1 MSLQPLA
8 DEFKQQASQNNGN
21 ITVNAASFTKAGL
34 SVPADLDVL
43 LTAGYQL
50 AADSSLL
57 IDTSGAT
64 INDPVGNTLT
74 ITGVAGVLQVE
85 ASNTAVSFVV
95 TDDGQGNVQFVIVIT
110 LSNWTFATSWPFM
123 VGGIYSDLPYTHPTL
138 IFSSAPQS
146 QYVWQQNEIS
156 LVGGQNF
163 ASLIQLTGILAPLV
177 NFLIGWLNGTQIA
190 LSGKLDPSKVNN
202 DTILY
207 PEMDLKV
214 ELDVQVIPFSFL
226 TVKSPAIGFKIETVD
241 DTETEARMI
250 APNAAESTLVL
261 YEEEEEED
269 SDIVQLSSLYFEL
282 QLLLGTTIQMDFS
295 TSVTPDQSTYFL
307 GVTPDPSTP
316 LTPLNLFSLMAGN
329 NWFTILPP
337 TLQQYLNAIAFKG
350 FATTVSFNNGFTI
363 ESASATV
370 GSTKPWVLFENFII
384 KEFDVTWL
392 IIGPGPGKINSQLIH
407 LNASVDFFPKIFQ
420 GGFDVEI
427 TSDLTLSAS
436 FEGSV
441 TFNDLIKAITKDT
454 IDIPPSLLLVE
465 FTSFGMAMDINNK
478 YYEFYANTN
487 INLNFITNISVTNG
501 SLKIT
506 SSTPTSGTGESVFTA
521 AVNGLF
527 AIGGLQLNVDVNYS
541 SAAAGGW
548 NISIAMPAGK
558 TLDLGALIKQL
569 FDNIDLP
576 DSFLP
581 DYLKIT
587 QFSLVSYVPNEAT
600 GTSTYEVKTAI
611 VWKFIFPI
619 INQPINILANLRLQ
633 YTSTPSATGDP
644 VTTYEGAI
652 AGTVTLEYFN
662 AEVNIG
668 YDFKD
673 NNQLLSIQWE
683 GFITKYD
690 VTESERTIT
699 FHIEKWSVGSLIT
712 SFMKMMGDPTFEL
725 DSPWDLLNDLSL
737 DGFFVT
743 YNLDTKEITVEYKF
757 GKSLNLI
764 FITINGI
771 RLTKNLDGVF
781 ISFDGSSPVPGVNDS
796 NLFKPA
802 KGGQDINKMPEVPGQ
817 GSEYFGLYLL
827 AMGQHVELK
836 NSASYQSI
844 KEVTDAMQKAFTE
857 PEPGTIPIGPDNSLL
872 TFNEDSNWLIA
883 TSFGVLNVGTKD
895 KPVWTVDAQIVFN
908 DPNLY
913 GLRIALSGDKAKVLK
928 GLVFEIMYK
937 KISDSIGVYQMDLT
951 LPDKL
956 RNLQFGAVN
965 ITLPCISLEI
975 YTNGDFKVDIG
986 FPHNMD
992 FSRSFTLQ
1000 AIVPPGIPAMGSGGL
1015 YFGKLSSATT
1025 TLVPA
1030 TSYGNFNPVLVF
1042 GIGLQ
1047 VGVGYSVD
1055 YGILSAGF
1063 SLTLFGIIEGII
1075 ASYHPYQGTLEGQE
1089 KNLQTVETSYY
1100 YYLKGTVGIIGK
1112 LYGSIDFGII
1122 SASVNITIT
1131 IYVQAIFEA
1140 YNKIPLAI
1148 VASVDVR
1155 VSARLNLGLFKI
1167 TIHFSFTATIRQD
1180 LTIGTDNRA
1189 AAPWNKDLTVA
1200 SAVSALAMPQYRM
1213 MAAKTGRPR
1222 LQFNTML
1229 TTESNDAL
1237 PVLNLYFVPHLTVSA
1252 PKGSN
1257 NLASQQAQYVA
1268 TLFIDAPDPNGP
1280 SDGTTSFERMSSDF
1294 FRWLVANY
1302 IDPNAGLTTR
1312 AEIDAQ
1318 GISKLDLDNLIALLS
1333 NEDNP
1338 FPIPTADILTFLQSS
1353 FAAVNL
1359 QNLGEDLPSA
1369 AIFPMFYDLS
1379 LNVPGIP
1386 LSIDFSQYN
1395 MATAEYLEEVKKW
1408 FAELE
1413 VSVSEESNSAPQAK
1427 MADAAEP
1434 SYSMSTFV
1442 FEDYFVL
1449 IGKQLAGYGSD
1460 AMNNFTYK
1468 IDSADDKVAVDRS
1481 LQTITTWA
1489 NSLTANGYSNHVIL
1503 QDIAVANQNHPLTAG
1518 VSLQITGHM
1527 HLIASGD
1534 TFSSVAML
1542 YAVTSAMLIV
1552 QNGTTPGL
1560 LAPGQV
1566 LKYGDNSYT
1575 VKAGDT
1581 LEAVATGLN
1590 TTLAL
1595 LAEDPVFQETALT
1608 QPGGWLIVGAA
1619 VYTAKNEDTFT
1630 SVVTNIYK
1638 NVDVEGLLMQ
1648 NQVTPGLFIAGNT
1661 FVYNSKPYKILPGDT
1676 LTLMAK
1682 NISDA
1687 THTTVTPENLAA
1699 DPVVQSLNIQPL
1711 GQLLIPPFNYSAV
1724 IFEDPAQ
1731 ADTLLNLSVTYSTTV
1746 ALMASN
1752 YSNQIITDL
1761 FYNGE
1766 GYSSANIPGLEILD
1780 VSSLLAYFTE
1790 NGCYGQL
1797 SGMASRYQLHG
1808 MRLPTDLPG
1817 LTLSAGSPCPADSDC
1832 ALFSLTGQ
1840 EFVLPADVAKGFE
1853 IQLINSSLSWLQI
1866 DGKSMNE
1873 PGGNMLSVILDDPD
1887 IEQIS
1892 TLLNYAQQ
1900 TGIKPE
1906 VLSLTPMKPYDL
1918 LPLQYT
1924 FQTVTKWQSSGKVVL
1939 PYGSMGNQNDI
1950 SPLIWM
1956 FPSGMLAQL
1965 ALPKLAGSMFGVQIG
1980 QYDAAKGIMDYRSS
1994 SYYGWNTIVEID
2006 LKRLTG
2012 ESTAVVNAYTYE
2024 LMGADEAG
2032 ATILQRLLQALDP
2045 NSGNNNKGMLTDIQ
2059 WLYEADGGLMSVGM
2073 DSMKS
2078 FIVQANLST
2087 ETNPSNQAMR
2097 MALMAVE
2104 ETTLDTGILNSTYDF
2119 IRLLWECSITR
2130 SGGYYLLY
2138 NEIESNKGFPD
2149 SIFGKGD
2156 TATIRLMLNYSDAFA
2171 NKPSNYMN
2179 CAVTGDKIDVSSC
2192 VVYAESAEQKGL
2204 IVYPQNALDTPAII
2218 SSRYNILLSEFAAI
2232 NANVVLNTT
2241 IAPVPVITFSGLVYE
2256 VGRISAVNNL
2266 ATISAYYSV
2275 STTGLQDLNR
2285 QITDW
2290 NNLPLWQ
2297 LVNIPDLKY
2306 TVSNAAGTPGNT
2318 FGSIAA
2324 YYFIDMSV
2332 LGWAVRN
2339 VANLFGTSTAL
2350 TINDQI
2356 LHKVSNVPQGAAS
2369 FELNRTNPVLPE
2381 NYKVTDPDYAKIY
2394 LDNLYNLLSY
2404 NVIENAD
2411 FGPSEIG
2418 LPAGPGTSQTQDQLL
2433 GKADATPIEEELWVY
2448 NPVIPL
2454 AQFAKPNTYMELPVE
2469 NPAGYP
2475 AGYPQKDENPYLGI
2489 GGQAQVHFDWV
2500 DYYGNN
2506 TITPFSDPSLD
2517 PQTPLNNPPV
2527 QIAYTDELKGLGKWP
2542 SLELSYLFDN
2552 DNNTGAEL
2560 ALNFNFNSQR
2570 YVPLDV
2576 PADQQ
2581 QDWKANA
2588 RNDLIIYTNIYYQI
2602 TQLSPKDGHNTL
2614 SINLSTSLT
2623 PNKDYAIAGAQFN
2636 QLLQFVKDT
2645 YTYLLARSNEQDATP
2660 PVMNPIV
2667 NPINAAD
2674 IDTASILLLS
2684 VDVEFARDLDFV
2696 NNDFKDSDLVTNS
2709 VTSVKPQTIIA
2720 LQESDPTTPSGTQ
2733 DTQTSPNGLNEF
2745 AAKFELAFSNPGV
2758 YQLKIAIGTNP
2769 EQAGSSSSN
2778 QAVYVV
2784 RMGQEEGQGIYW
2796 SASETCFYQLTP
2808 QSIENL
2814 DTKGN
2819 VPADVTDKLTPLLN
2833 IVYDNRTDFDVQ
2845 LKTVLTEAE
2854 FEQYHYTIYVYS
2866 LLPVFYAPKPLNTS
2880 LVSKNGVPIQKYVTG
2895 KGLVDSSVELKNF
2908 AGIDMDNWAEQSLN
2922 VIDVFLTSDFSV
2934 PGFLVD
2940 QLKADDEKIW
2950 LGEQQI
2956 DADTFVEAIT
2966 NAKKSLADT
2975 ISNEIETILTAPV
2988 ISDDP
2993 ESLANAR
3000 EQFKQQLL
3008 NQLGNAYNVSAL
3020 VQTKVTATSDFVGF
3034 TNNTTPPR
3042 LYGVP
3047 MVDNPAFKGVYT
3059 LNQDMATPD
3068 SNRKSMYSISTAKV
3082 QLNAKDASSE
3092 DSYLTFSFST
3102 KNAKEYSSVELNL
3115 SYVVTHLEFQI
3126 SDVPG
3131 IEGYK
3136 GSNWLTF
3143 IIPADVNTP
3152 VSPGSDLQ
3160 VLQQNLGLVDIP
3172 IVLRNYPTPPTLT
3185 TQTGTPVDVSGDTE
3199 NAKLE
3204 KASQWNYT
3212 YSYTE
3217 DQAAQDRIFSEIEF
3231 NLVPVPQLK
3240 MMAGSSR
3247 DLFNDMAQL
3256 VTVWPQILDDFNK
3269 YLTAITAASTSSD
3282 PNLDSAYYALQ
3293 ALVTLTNNLSIAW
3306 SEYTSVLLTSGGDT
3320 TDTKRAFDFM
3330 IVQTD
3335 DEDNDN
3341 RLLVTIVPPDEIS
3354 EQDKLSYTGN
3364 SLDIAV
3370 TLPNMPV
3377 VSIPDYTTVPAT
3389 DEGGKVIPNAYWY
3402 QTMGENPVYLSW
3414 IASLSVSS
3422 RKVNVN
3428 ELNILAFQYAWA
3440 GLSIIRNEDLI
3451 PYNPTNPQFIY
3462 RTPLVKFSNK
3472 LVPILNN
3479 DYIFDIAELM
3489 AVPTAPHSLGE
3500 LLANFFAV
3508 FFAKDELDQQL
3519 IKLSATWNY
3528 PILQSE
3534 SIQTNPLVLPAAIQ
3548 LPILLAPPFNFS
3560 IPADFTIPSGGC
3572 SATVSPADSFVC
3584 KLSAAIKTWYG
3595 QNNPTTA
3602 NAWIQL
3608 DVSVFSSLTEVKLPL
3623 IELKNIILFYKDIND
3638 LT

>member
-1 MSLQPLA
+1 MSLQTLA
-8 DEFKQQASQNNGN
+8 DEFKQQASQNTGN

-34 SVPADLDVL
+34 SVPADLDL
-43 LTAGYQL
+43 MLTAGYQL
-50 AADSSLL
+50 AEGSSLL
-57 IDTSGAT
+57 IDTSGTT
-64 INDPVGNTLT
+64 INDPVGNTLA
-74 ITGVAGVLQVE
+74 ITGVVSVLQVE

-123 VGGIYSDLPYTHPTL
+123 VGGIYTDLPYTHPTL
-138 IFSSAPQS
+138 IFSSASQS
-146 QYVWQQNEIS
+146 QYEWQQNEIS
-156 LVGGQNF
+156 LVAGQNF
-163 ASLIQLTGILAPLV
+163 AGLIQLTGILAPIV
-177 NFLIGWLNGTQIA
+177 NFLIGWVNGKQIA

-241 DTETEARMI
+241 DTETTMI
-250 APNAAESTLVL
+250 ALNGSESGVILN
-261 YEEEEEED
+261 EED
-269 SDIVQLSSLYFEL
+269 DEEDTDIVQLSSLYFEL

-295 TSVTPDQSTYFL
+295 TSVIPDQNTYFL
-307 GVTPDPSTP
+307 GVTSDPSKP

-370 GSTKPWVLFENFII
+370 GSTQPWALFENFII
-384 KEFDVTWL
+384 NEFDVTWL
-392 IIGPGPGKINSQLIH
+392 IIGPGPGKINSQMIH
-407 LNASVDFFPKIFQ
+407 LTASVDFFPTIFQ

-441 TFNDLIKAITKDT
+441 TFNDLIKAITKGA

-506 SSTPTSGTGESVFTA
+506 SSTPTSGEGESVFTA

-527 AIGGLQLNVDVNYS
+527 AIGSLQLDVNVNYS
-541 SAAAGGW
+541 TAAAGGW
-548 NISIAMPAGK
+548 NMSIAMPAGK
-558 TLDLGALIKQL
+558 TLDLGSLIKQL
-569 FDNIDLP
+569 FNDIDLP

-581 DYLKIT
+581 YYLKIT
-587 QFSLVSYVPNEAT
+587 QFSLVSSVPNAAT
-600 GTSTYEVKTAI
+600 ATSTYEVKTAI
-611 VWKFIFPI
+611 VWKFTFPV
-619 INQPINILANLRLQ
+619 INQPINILANLRLK
-633 YTSTPSATGDP
+633 YENTPSASGTA
-644 VTTYEGAI
+644 VTKYEGAI

-662 AEVNIG
+662 AVVNIG
-668 YDFKD
+668 YDFAD
-673 NNQLLSIQWE
+673 NDQLLSIQWE
-683 GFITKYD
+683 GFITEYK
-690 VTESERTIT
+690 VAEESTTIT
-699 FHIEKWSVGSLIT
+699 FRIEKWSVGSLIT

-737 DGFFVT
+737 DGFSVI
-743 YNLDTKEITVEYKF
+743 YDLNTKDITVEYKF
-757 GKSLNLI
+757 GKSINLI

-771 RLTKNLDGVF
+771 KLTKNSTGVF
-781 ISFDGSSPVPGVNDS
+781 IAFDGSSPVPGVNDS
-796 NLFKPA
+796 NLFKPDQ
-802 KGGQDINKMPEVPGQ
+802 GGQDINKMPEVPGQ

-827 AMGQHVELK
+827 AMGQHVELA

-857 PEPGTIPIGPDNSLL
+857 PAPGTIPIGPDSGNTLL
-872 TFNEDSNWLIA
+872 NFNEDSNWLIA

-895 KPVWTVDAQIVFN
+895 TPVWTVDAQIVFN

-1000 AIVPPGIPAMGSGGL
+1000 AIVPPGIPAMGSGGF

-1047 VGVGYSVD
+1047 VGVGYSVN
-1055 YGILSAGF
+1055 YGIMSAGF
-1063 SLTLFGIIEGII
+1063 SLTLFGIIEGVI
-1075 ASYHPYQGTLEGQE
+1075 ASYHPYQGSLESGE

-1131 IYVQAIFEA
+1131 IYVQAVFEA

-1189 AAPWNKDLTVA
+1189 AAPWNKDLTASVA
-1200 SAVSALAMPQYRM
+1200 ASALAMPQYIM
-1213 MAAKTGRPR
+1213 MASKTGRPK

-1229 TTESNDAL
+1229 AKEAEDTL
-1237 PVLNLYFVPHLTVSA
+1237 PVLNLYFVPHLTISA
-1252 PKGSN
+1252 PQGSD
-1257 NLASQQAQYVA
+1257 NLNSQQAQYVA

-1280 SDGTTSFERMSSDF
+1280 GDGTTSFERMSSDF

-1353 FAAVNL
+1353 FAAVNI
-1359 QNLGEDLPSA
+1359 QNLGADLPSA

-1379 LNVPGIP
+1379 LNVPDIP
-1386 LSIDFSQYN
+1386 LNIDFSQYN
-1395 MATAEYLEEVKKW
+1395 MATAEYLDEVKKW

-1413 VSVSEESNSAPQAK
+1413 VSVAEESNAPQAK
-1427 MADAAEP
+1427 MMATAEP
-1434 SYSMSTFV
+1434 GYSMSTFV

-1460 AMNNFTYK
+1460 AMSNFTYK
-1468 IDSADDKVAVDRS
+1468 IDSVGDIVVDRS
-1481 LQTITTWA
+1481 LHIMTTWA
-1489 NSLTANGYSNHVIL
+1489 NSITANGYSNHVIL

-1518 VSLQITGHM
+1518 VSLEITGYM
-1527 HLIASGD
+1527 HPIAGID
-1534 TFSSVAML
+1534 TFTSVGML
-1542 YAVTSAMLIV
+1542 YAITPAMLIV
-1552 QNGTTPGL
+1552 QNGAVPGL
-1560 LAPGQV
+1560 LAPAQV
-1566 LKYGDNSYT
+1566 VKYNGNSYT
-1575 VKAGDT
+1575 VNATDT

-1595 LAEDPVFQETALT
+1595 LSVDLVFQETAVM
-1608 QPGGWLIVGAA
+1608 QPGGWLIIGAV
-1619 VYTAKNEDTFT
+1619 VYTAKNADTFT
-1630 SVVTNIYK
+1630 SVVTNIYPGVK
-1638 NVDVEGLLMQ
+1638 DPAILLMQ
-1648 NQVTPGLFIAGNT
+1648 NQVTPGLFISGNT
-1661 FVYNSKPYKILPGDT
+1661 FVYDSVTYTIVPGDT
-1676 LTLMAK
+1676 LTSMAA
-1682 NISDA
+1682 NLSV
-1687 THTTVTPENLAA
+1687 TTETTVTPENLASNL
-1699 DPVVQSLNIQPL
+1699 DVQLLPIQPL
-1711 GQLLIPPFNYSAV
+1711 GQLLIPPFNYSTV
-1724 IFEDPAQ
+1724 NFDDPAQ

-1752 YSNQIITDL
+1752 YSNQNITNL

-1780 VSSLLAYFTE
+1780 VSSILAYFTE

-1808 MRLPTDLPG
+1808 MRLPTNLPG
-1817 LTLSAGSPCPADSDC
+1817 LTLSQGSPCPADSDC
-1832 ALFSLTGQ
+1832 ALYALTGQ
-1840 EFVLPADVAKGFE
+1840 EFALPADVAKGFE

-1887 IEQIS
+1887 IEQIN
-1892 TLLNYAQQ
+1892 TLLSYAQQ

-1906 VLSLTPMKPYDL
+1906 VISLTPMKPYDL
-1918 LPLQYT
+1918 LPIQYT
-1924 FQTVTKWQSSGKVVL
+1924 FQTTTKWQSSGKVAL

-1980 QYDAAKGIMDYRSS
+1980 QYDAAKGMMDYRSS

-2006 LKRLTG
+2006 LKRLAG
-2012 ESTAVVNAYTYE
+2012 ESTAVVNGYTYE

-2045 NSGNNNKGMLTDIQ
+2045 HSGNNNKGMITDIQ

-2087 ETNPSNQAMR
+2087 ETNPSNQAMK
-2097 MALMAVE
+2097 MAMMAVE
-2104 ETTLDTGILNSTYDF
+2104 DTALDTGILNSTYDF
-2119 IRLLWECSITR
+2119 IRFLWECSITR

-2138 NEIESNKGFPD
+2138 NEIESNTGFPD

-2156 TATIRLMLNYSDAFA
+2156 TATIRLMVTYSDVFA
-2171 NKPSNYMN
+2171 NKPGNYMN

-2192 VVYAESAEQKGL
+2192 VVYAESAEQTGL
-2204 IVYPQNALDTPAII
+2204 TVYAQNALDTPATI
-2218 SSRYNILLSEFAAI
+2218 SSTYNILLSEFAEI
-2232 NANVVLNTT
+2232 NANVVLNTST
-2241 IAPVPVITFSGLVYE
+2241 APVPVITFSGLVYE
-2256 VGRISAVNNL
+2256 VGRISTVNNL
-2266 ATISAYYSV
+2266 ATISAYYNV
-2275 STTGLQDLNR
+2275 STTGLQALNP

-2297 LVNIPDLKY
+2297 LVSIPDVQY
-2306 TVSNAAGTPGNT
+2306 TVSSAAGTPRNT

-2324 YYFIDMSV
+2324 YYFIDMAV

-2339 VANLFGTSTAL
+2339 VANLFATSTPL

-2369 FELNRTNPVLPE
+2369 FELNRTNPVLPDD
-2381 NYKVTDPDYAKIY
+2381 YKVTDPDYSKIY

-2404 NVIENAD
+2404 KVIGNAD
-2411 FGPSEIG
+2411 FEPSEIG
-2418 LPAGPGTSQTQDQLL
+2418 LPSGPGTSQSQDQLL
-2433 GKADATPIEEELWVY
+2433 GKEDASPIEDELWVY

-2454 AQFAKPNTYMELPVE
+2454 AQFAKPNSFMELPAE
-2469 NPAGYP
+2469 NPVGYP
-2475 AGYPQKDENPYLGI
+2475 AGYPQKEDNPYLGI

-2552 DNNTGAEL
+2552 ENNNGAEL
-2560 ALNFNFNSQR
+2560 VLNFNFNFQR
-2570 YVPLDV
+2570 YVPLEV
-2576 PADQQ
+2576 PDDQQ

-2614 SINLSTSLT
+2614 SISLSTSLT
-2623 PNKDYAIAGAQFN
+2623 PNKAYAIAGTQYN
-2636 QLLQFVKDT
+2636 QLLQFVKDA
-2645 YTYLLARSNEQDATP
+2645 YTYLLARSNEQEATP

-2667 NPINAAD
+2667 NPVNVAD
-2674 IDTASILLLS
+2674 IDTASILLLT
-2684 VDVEFARDLDFV
+2684 VDVEFARDLNFV

-2709 VTSVKPQTIIA
+2709 VTSVKPQTIIIP
-2720 LQESDPTTPSGTQ
+2720 QESDPTTPSGAQ
-2733 DTQTSPNGLNEF
+2733 DAQTSPNGLNEF
-2745 AAKFELAFSNPGV
+2745 AAKFEQAFSSPGV

-2784 RMGQEEGQGIYW
+2784 RMGQQEGQGIYW
-2796 SASETCFYQLTP
+2796 SASEACFYQLTP
-2808 QSIENL
+2808 QSIQNL
-2814 DTKGN
+2814 NTKGN
-2819 VPADVTDKLTPLLN
+2819 VPAEITDKLTPLLN
-2833 IVYDNRTDFDVQ
+2833 VVYNSLTDFDVQ

-2854 FEQYHYTIYVYS
+2854 FEQYQYTIYVYS

-2895 KGLVDSSVELKNF
+2895 QGLVENSVELKNF
-2908 AGIDMDNWAEQSLN
+2908 AGIDMDNWAAQSLN
-2922 VIDVFLTSDFSV
+2922 VIDVFLTSDFAV

-2940 QLKADDEKIW
+2940 QLKADDEKTW

-2956 DADTFVEAIT
+2956 AADTFVEAIT

-2975 ISNEIETILTAPV
+2975 ISNEIEPVLTAPV
-2988 ISDDP
+2988 INDDQ
-2993 ESLANAR
+2993 ESLANAK

-3020 VQTKVTATSDFVGF
+3020 VQTKVLASSDFVGF
-3034 TNNTTPPR
+3034 TDNTTPPR

-3047 MVDNPAFKGVYT
+3047 MVDNPAFQSVSS
-3059 LNQDMATPD
+3059 LNQDRVTLD
-3068 SNRKSMYSISTAKV
+3068 DNLKSMYSISTAKV

-3092 DSYLTFSFST
+3092 NAYLTFSFST
-3102 KNAKEYSSVELNL
+3102 KNAKEYSSVALNL
-3115 SYVVTHLEFQI
+3115 SYVVTHIEFQI

-3143 IIPADVNTP
+3143 ILPADLNTP
-3152 VSPGSDLQ
+3152 VNPGSDLQ

-3199 NAKLE
+3199 NTKLE
-3204 KASQWNYT
+3204 KASQWDYT

-3217 DQAAQDRIFSEIEF
+3217 DQAAQDRLFSEIEF
-3231 NLVPVPQLK
+3231 NMVPSQQAR

-3256 VTVWPQILDDFNK
+3256 VTVWPQILDDFNQ

-3282 PNLDSAYYALQ
+3282 PNLENAYYALQ
-3293 ALVTLTNNLSIAW
+3293 ALVTLTNNLAIAW
-3306 SEYTSVLLTSGGDT
+3306 NDYTSTVLTSGT
-3320 TDTKRAFDFM
+3320 NTDTDAKRAFDFM

-3335 DEDNDN
+3335 DQDNDN
-3341 RLLVTIVPPDEIS
+3341 RLLVTIVPPDEIA
-3354 EQDKLSYTGN
+3354 EQDILNYTGN
-3364 SLDIAV
+3364 DQDIAV

-3377 VSIPDYTTVPAT
+3377 VSIPDYTTISAT
-3389 DEGGKVIPNAYWY
+3389 DGNGKVIPNAYWY
-3402 QTMGENPVYLSW
+3402 QTTGENPVYLSW
-3414 IASLSVSS
+3414 IDSLSIAS

-3462 RTPLVKFSNK
+3462 RSPLVKFSNK

-3479 DYIFDIAELM
+3479 DYIFNMALLM
-3489 AVPTAPHSLGE
+3489 ALPKAQHSLGE

-3508 FFAKDELDQQL
+3508 FFAKDELEQQL
-3519 IKLSATWNY
+3519 VKISVNWNY

-3548 LPILLAPPFNFS
+3548 LPILLAPPFNFA
-3560 IPADFTIPSGGC
+3560 IPADFTIPAGGC
-3572 SATVSPADSFVC
+3572 PVTASPADSFVC

-3595 QNNPTTA
+3595 QNNPATA
-3602 NAWIQL
+3602 NAWLQF

-3623 IELKNIILFYKDIND
+3623 IELKNVILFYSDIND

>member
-34 SVPADLDVL
+34 SVPADLDL
-43 LTAGYQL
+43 MLTAGYQL

-57 IDTSGAT
+57 IDTSGTT

-74 ITGVAGVLQVE
+74 ITGLVSVLQVE
-85 ASNTAVSFVV
+85 ASNTAVSFVI
-95 TDDGQGNVQFVIVIT
+95 TDDGQGNVQFVIVVT

-156 LVGGQNF
+156 LVAGQNF
-163 ASLIQLTGILAPLV
+163 ASLIQLTGILAPIV
-177 NFLIGWLNGTQIA
+177 NFLIGWVNGKQIA
-190 LSGKLDPSKVNN
+190 LSGMLDPSKVDN

-214 ELDVQVIPFSFL
+214 ALDVQVIPFSFL
-226 TVKSPAIGFKIETVD
+226 TVKNPVIGFKIETVD
-241 DTETEARMI
+241 DTETEGA
-250 APNAAESTLVL
+250 LVR
-261 YEEEEEED
+261 YGEEEEEEED
-269 SDIVQLSSLYFEL
+269 DDIVQLSSLYFEL

-295 TSVTPDQSTYFL
+295 TSVIPDQNTYFL
-307 GVTPDPSTP
+307 GVTPDPATP

-363 ESASATV
+363 ESVSATV
-370 GSTKPWVLFENFII
+370 GSTRPWVLFENFII
-384 KEFDVTWL
+384 NEFDVTWL
-392 IIGPGPGKINSQLIH
+392 IIGPGPGQMNSQLIH
-407 LNASVDFFPKIFQ
+407 LTANVDFFPTIFQ

-441 TFNDLIKAITKDT
+441 TFNDLIKAITKGA

-465 FTSFGMAMDINNK
+465 FTSFGIAMDINNK

-487 INLNFITNISVTNG
+487 ISLNFITNISVTNG

-527 AIGGLQLNVDVNYS
+527 AIGGLQLNVAVNYS

-548 NISIAMPAGK
+548 NLSIAMPAGK
-558 TLDLGALIKQL
+558 TLDIGALIKQL
-569 FDNIDLP
+569 FNNIDLP

-587 QFSLVSYVPNEAT
+587 QFSLVSYVPNAAT
-600 GTSTYEVKTAI
+600 GTSTYEVKTAV
-611 VWKFIFPI
+611 VWKFTFPI
-619 INQPINILANLRLQ
+619 INQPINILANLRLK
-633 YTSTPSATGDP
+633 YTSTPSASSDA

-652 AGTVTLEYFN
+652 AGTVTLDAFN

-668 YDFKD
+668 YDFSK

-683 GFITKYD
+683 GFITEYN
-690 VTESERTIT
+690 VTEASKTIT
-699 FHIEKWSVGSLIT
+699 FRIEKWSVGSLIT

-737 DGFFVT
+737 DGFSVT
-743 YNLDTKEITVEYKF
+743 YNLDTKDIKVNYKF

-771 RLTKNLDGVF
+771 SLTKNSTGVF
-781 ISFDGSSPVPGVNDS
+781 IAFDGSSPVPGVNDS
-796 NLFKPA
+796 NLFKPEQ
-802 KGGQDINKMPEVPGQ
+802 GGQDINKMPEVPGQ

-827 AMGQHVELK
+827 AMGQHVELA
-836 NSASYQSI
+836 NAASYQSI

-857 PEPGTIPIGPDNSLL
+857 PAAGTIPIGPDSGNALL

-986 FPHNMD
+986 FPQNMD

-1000 AIVPPGIPAMGSGGL
+1000 AIVPPGIPAMGSGGF

-1055 YGILSAGF
+1055 YGLLSAGF
-1063 SLTLFGIIEGII
+1063 SLTLFGIIEGVI
-1075 ASYHPYQGTLEGQE
+1075 ASYHPYQGTLAGQE
-1089 KNLQTVETSYY
+1089 QNLQTVETSYY

-1122 SASVNITIT
+1122 SANVNITIT

-1148 VASVDVR
+1148 VATVDVR
-1155 VSARLNLGLFKI
+1155 VSASLNLGFFKV

-1189 AAPWNKDLTVA
+1189 SAPWNKDLTA
-1200 SAVSALAMPQYRM
+1200 PAAASALAMPQYRM
-1213 MAAKTGRPR
+1213 MAGGEGRPR

-1229 TTESNDAL
+1229 ATESNDTL

-1252 PKGSN
+1252 PKGTE
-1257 NLASQQAQYVA
+1257 NLNSQQAQYVA
-1268 TLFIDAPDPNGP
+1268 TLFIDAPDPNGT
-1280 SDGTTSFERMSSDF
+1280 SDGTTSFELLSSDF

-1312 AEIDAQ
+1312 AAIDAQ

-1333 NEDNP
+1333 SEDNP

-1353 FAAVNL
+1353 FSAVNI

-1379 LNVPGIP
+1379 LNVPSIP

-1408 FAELE
+1408 FAELA
-1413 VSVSEESNSAPQAK
+1413 VSVSEEGNAPQAK
-1427 MADAAEP
+1427 MRAAADP

-1460 AMNNFTYK
+1460 AMNNFTYQ
-1468 IDSADDKVAVDRS
+1468 IGVADDQVEVDRS
-1481 LQTITTWA
+1481 LQTMTTWA
-1489 NSLTANGYSNHVIL
+1489 NGLTANGYSNHVVL

-1552 QNGTTPGL
+1552 QNGTVPDL

-1566 LKYGDNSYT
+1566 VKYNDNSYT

-1581 LEAVATGLN
+1581 LAAVATGLN

-1595 LAEDPVFQETALT
+1595 LAADLVFQQTAIT
-1608 QPGGWLIVGAA
+1608 QPGGWLILGAA

-1638 NVDVEGLLMQ
+1638 NVDVAGLLMQ
-1648 NQVTPGLFIAGNT
+1648 NQVTPGLFISGNT
-1661 FVYNSKPYKILPGDT
+1661 FVYNSKLYEIVPGDT
-1676 LTLMAK
+1676 LSSMADNLTALTK
-1682 NISDA
+1682 
-1687 THTTVTPENLAA
+1687 TTVTPENLAA
-1699 DPVVQSLNIQPL
+1699 DPVIQSLNIQPL
-1711 GQLLIPPFNYSAV
+1711 GQLLIPPFNYSTAT
-1724 IFEDPAQ
+1724 FEDPAQ

-1752 YSNQIITDL
+1752 YSNQNIADL

-1780 VSSLLAYFTE
+1780 VSSILAYFSE

-1808 MRLPTDLPG
+1808 MRLPTNLPG

-1832 ALFSLTGQ
+1832 ALFALTGQ
-1840 EFVLPADVAKGFE
+1840 EFILPADVAKGFE
-1853 IQLINSSLSWLQI
+1853 IQLINSSLSWLQM
-1866 DGKSMNE
+1866 DGKPMNE
-1873 PGGNMLSVILDDPD
+1873 PGGNTLSVILDDPD
-1887 IEQIS
+1887 IQQIN
-1892 TLLNYAQQ
+1892 TLLTYAQQ
-1900 TGIKPE
+1900 KGIIPE
-1906 VLSLTPMKPYDL
+1906 VLSLTPRKPYDL

-1924 FQTVTKWQSSGKVVL
+1924 FQTVTKWQSSGSIVL

-1965 ALPKLAGSMFGVQIG
+1965 ALPKLAGSMFGVLIG
-1980 QYDAAKGIMDYRSS
+1980 QYNDAKGMMDYHSS

-2012 ESTAVVNAYTYE
+2012 ESTAAVNAYTYE

-2045 NSGNNNKGMLTDIQ
+2045 NSGNNNKGMVTDIQ

-2087 ETNPSNQAMR
+2087 ETNPSNQAMK

-2104 ETTLDTGILNSTYDF
+2104 ETDLDTGILNSTYDF

-2138 NEIESNKGFPD
+2138 NEIEGNKGFPD

-2156 TATIRLMLNYSDAFA
+2156 TATIRLMVTYSDVFA
-2171 NKPSNYMN
+2171 NKPADYMN

-2192 VVYAESAEQKGL
+2192 VVYAESAEQKRL
-2204 IVYPQNALDTPAII
+2204 TVYAQNALDTPLII

-2232 NANVVLNTT
+2232 NASVVLNTST
-2241 IAPVPVITFSGLVYE
+2241 APVPVITFSGLVYE
-2256 VGRISAVNNL
+2256 VGRISTVNNL
-2266 ATISAYYSV
+2266 ATISAYYNV
-2275 STTGLQDLNR
+2275 SATDLQALNP
-2285 QITDW
+2285 QISDW
-2290 NNLPLWQ
+2290 NNLALWQ
-2297 LVNIPDLKY
+2297 LVNIPVLNY
-2306 TVSNAAGTPGNT
+2306 TVSSAAGTPGNT

-2339 VANLFGTSTAL
+2339 VANFFGTSTPL

-2381 NYKVTDPDYAKIY
+2381 GYKVTDPDYAKIY
-2394 LDNLYNLLSY
+2394 LENLYNLLSY
-2404 NVIENAD
+2404 KVIENAD
-2411 FGPSEIG
+2411 FGCSEIG
-2418 LPAGPGTSQTQDQLL
+2418 LPAGPTTSQDQDQLL
-2433 GKADATPIEEELWVY
+2433 GKAAATPIEDELWVY

-2454 AQFAKPNTYMELPVE
+2454 AQFAKPNPYMELPAG
-2469 NPAGYP
+2469 NPVGYP
-2475 AGYPQKDENPYLGI
+2475 AGYPQKEDNPYLGI

-2506 TITPFSDPSLD
+2506 TITPFSDPSMD

-2588 RNDLIIYTNIYYQI
+2588 KNDLIIYTNIYYQI

-2623 PNKDYAIAGAQFN
+2623 PNKNYAIAGTPFN
-2636 QLLQFVKDT
+2636 QLLQFVKDA
-2645 YTYLLARSNEQDATP
+2645 YTYLLARSNGQDATA

-2667 NPINAAD
+2667 NPINPD
-2674 IDTASILLLS
+2674 DVDTASILLLT

-2709 VTSVKPQTIIA
+2709 VTAVRPQTIIVPK
-2720 LQESDPTTPSGTQ
+2720 ESDPDTASGTQ
-2733 DTQTSPNGLNEF
+2733 DAQTSTNALSEF
-2745 AAKFELAFSNPGV
+2745 AAKFELAFSNPGL

-2769 EQAGSSSSN
+2769 EQAGSSSN

-2784 RMGQEEGQGIYW
+2784 RMGQQEGQGIYW
-2796 SASETCFYQLTP
+2796 SASEDCFYQLTP

-2814 DTKGN
+2814 DTKGK

-2833 IVYDNRTDFDVQ
+2833 VVYDNRTDFDVQ
-2845 LKTVLTEAE
+2845 LNAVLTDAE
-2854 FEQYHYTIYVYS
+2854 FKQYHYTIYAYS

-2880 LVSKNGVPIQKYVTG
+2880 LVSKNDVPIQKYVTG
-2895 KGLVDSSVELKNF
+2895 QGLVDSSVELKNF
-2908 AGIDMDNWAEQSLN
+2908 AGIDMDNWAAQSLN

-2940 QLKADDEKIW
+2940 QLKAADEKTW

-2975 ISNEIETILTAPV
+2975 ISDEIESILTAPV
-2988 ISDDP
+2988 ISGDP
-2993 ESLANAR
+2993 ESLANAK

-3020 VQTKVTATSDFVGF
+3020 VQTKVTATSDFTGF

-3047 MVDNPAFKGVYT
+3047 VVDNPAFQGVSSLSQDRVT
-3059 LNQDMATPD
+3059 LDGNL
-3068 SNRKSMYSISTAKV
+3068 KSMYSISTAKV
-3082 QLNAKDASSE
+3082 QLNAKDASSA

-3115 SYVVTHLEFQI
+3115 SYVVTHIEFQI

-3143 IIPADVNTP
+3143 IIPADLNTP
-3152 VSPGSDLQ
+3152 VSPGSDLE

-3204 KASQWNYT
+3204 KASQWDYT

-3231 NLVPVPQLK
+3231 NVIPATKFKLIALPT
-3240 MMAGSSR
+3240 R
-3247 DLFNDMAQL
+3247 NLFNDMAQL

-3282 PNLDSAYYALQ
+3282 PNLENAYYALQ
-3293 ALVTLTNNLSIAW
+3293 ALVTLTNNLAIAW
-3306 SEYTSVLLTSGGDT
+3306 NDYTSVVLTSGGD

-3335 DEDNDN
+3335 DKDNDN
-3341 RLLVTIVPPDEIS
+3341 RLLVTIVPQDGVS
-3354 EQDKLSYTGN
+3354 EGN
-3364 SLDIAV
+3364 IAV

-3389 DEGGKVIPNAYWY
+3389 DSDGKVIPNAYWY
-3402 QTMGENPVYLSW
+3402 QTIAENPVYLSW
-3414 IASLSVSS
+3414 LDSLSIAS

-3428 ELNILAFQYAWA
+3428 ELNILEFQYAWA

-3489 AVPTAPHSLGE
+3489 TVPTVQHSLGQ

-3534 SIQTNPLVLPAAIQ
+3534 SIQTDPLVLPAAIQ
-3548 LPILLAPPFNFS
+3548 LPILLAPPFNFA
-3560 IPADFTIPSGGC
+3560 IPADFTIPAGGC
-3572 SATVSPADSFVC
+3572 SATVSPEDSFVC

-3623 IELKNIILFYKDIND
+3623 IELKNIILFYSDIND